1 MTGLGQSIYEEG
13 IEQGIKALVLD
24 HIEESISKEKTILKI
39 QKHFSLTREK
49 AEEYYERFASQS
61 E

>member
-24 HIEESISKEKTILKI
+24 HIEVNCTL
-39 QKHFSLTREK
+39 
-49 AEEYYERFASQS
+49 
-61 E
+61 